1 MKRIFALLA
10 VASVIC
16 VFSCKKGDTTPTQP
30 EDKTPTD
37 KTDPQKPDDGKPE
50 DKTVKLVID
59 GKFEDWAAA
68 DQTKIKSFKNNP
80 DSPWDA
86 VKEIRVYANADFV
99 YFYIRYNHDSLEEQL
114 DLMEGEDGLPIR
126 LCLNTDGEFTSGY
139 ENYFLE
145 CYDFIVEGAVATGG
159 EFTDFDGTL
168 HQRVNG
174 SWTKLLDPNNN
185 LVFGKG
191 SGDEYEI
198 MLAREIFNNAVPADQ
213 KMGDKF
219 YAGVRFYD
227 IAWGEL
233 SNMPNASAEEGE
245 GNGWGHLLEITTDK

>member
-10 VASVIC
+10 MASVIC

-30 EDKTPTD
+30 EDKTPSD
-37 KTDPQKPDDGKPE
+37 KTDPEKPE
-50 DKTVKLVID
+50 EKPTVKLTID

-168 HQRVNG
+168 HQRING